1 MLVCL
6 TRLLKHRKTLEFM
19 RSYFCLVL
27 SLIAGLLSAQ
37 TVDSVAIKQVDSLIR
52 VSQNLVKDNKF
63 DEALEINGL
72 AEKIALD
79 KLGRL
84 SASSGR
90 CAHNHGRIFYFKGDY
105 PEAEKWWLEAK
116 DIREKVLGKENP
128 VYASNLHILGV
139 IYQEMGDI
147 KKAEAH
153 YLEALGIRERILG
166 KEHSD
171 YASSLNSL
179 ATIYMETGQYEKSEK
194 MYLTAQK
201 IWAKALGKTHPNY
214 AIALNNL
221 AMVNTEMGDF
231 EQAEALYLECLGI
244 YEKSEGREGP
254 DFVTSANNLGSLYI
268 DMGDYEKAERTFL
281 EIKKVREKKQGKE
294 HPEYAMCL
302 NNLAVV
308 YNRKGDYE
316 RAEVLYLEAK
326 DINGKV
332 LGKEHPRY
340 ASNLNNL
347 GSLYG
352 EMGNYEKAE
361 PFLLESKTVYGKA
374 LGTESLDFAK
384 SLLNLAIIY
393 SKMGDYK
400 KAEPLYHDAK
410 NIYEKELGKENSEYL
425 ASLKNLASHYSTDL
439 GQFEKAEPLFLE
451 LTQLNRRMAEK
462 AVRHLSEREMN
473 SFLDRFSDGQA
484 KVLAFV
490 QRSAS
495 QKAASDCF
503 DNALFY
509 KGFLLT
515 AANRSRNLA
524 LSDTS
529 AAEKFNLLKSFER
542 QLADQ
547 YASPIANRDSA
558 KVVEFETQ
566 ANDLEKDLARTVAGF
581 GHATRQVKW
590 QEVQAALKPGEAAI
604 EFVNFLFSEKK
615 QSKQEMCAALVL
627 LPGNEPRFVPLF
639 EEKQLA
645 ALLKTE
651 GKAQPVFYND
661 LYAFDKKGRQLY
673 DLIWKPIMAAL
684 SEGTTVYCSPSGL
697 LHRLNLA
704 AIPTPDGKTLAEKHR
719 LTMLGSTRQLVV
731 PSALAANQTA
741 TAQLYGGIQYDAMPT
756 LVANTLAKPEDL
768 ATNRGP
774 IFTQNDSTLRGDNWN
789 YLRWTEVE
797 ISTAANVMK
806 SKSIVPT
813 LKKGAEATE
822 ESFKALGEGS
832 PSPRILHVA
841 THGFFFPDPKEL
853 KPGEGQAIG
862 EKTFKVSDNPM
873 IRSGLLLA
881 GGNHAWKTGKPL
893 QPGLEDGILT
903 AYEISQMNLANTE
916 LVVLSACETGLGD
929 LVGNEGVYG
938 LQRAFK
944 IAGAKYLIMS
954 LWQVPDFQTQVFMTA
969 FYKHWLEGK
978 MAVPEAFRATQAE
991 VRGKYSGEAFKW
1003 AGFVLVE

>member
-1 MLVCL
+1 MKKML
-6 TRLLKHRKTLEFM
+6 F
-19 RSYFCLVL
+19 LVL
-27 SLIAGLLSAQ
+27 WLLPCWLSAQ
-37 TVDSVAIKQVDSLIR
+37 IVDSVAIRQVDSLIQ
-52 VSQNLVKDNKF
+52 VSRALNTKQNF
-63 DEALEINGL
+63 DEALEVNAA
-72 AEKIALD
+72 AEKIALE

-84 SASSGR
+84 SAAYGR
-90 CAHNHGRIFYFKGDY
+90 CAHNHGRIFYYKGDF
-105 PEAEKWWLEAK
+105 PEAEKWLLEAK
-116 DIREKVLGKENP
+116 DIREKVLGKENS
-128 VYASNLHILGV
+128 VYALNLHLLGMV
-139 IYQEMGDI
+139 YHGMGDN
-147 KKAEAH
+147 KKAEAFF
-153 YLEALGIRERILG
+153 LEALGVRERTLG

-171 YASSLNSL
+171 FAASLNSL
-179 ATIYMETGQYEKSEK
+179 AMIYQENGQLEKAEK
-194 MYLTAQK
+194 MYLEAK
-201 IWAKALGKTHPNY
+201 NIWGKTLGKTHPNY
-214 AIALNNL
+214 AVALNNL
-221 AMVNTEMGDF
+221 ALVNKAMGNF
-231 EQAEALYLECLGI
+231 EQAEALYLETLDI
-244 YEKSEGREGP
+244 YEKSVGKENP
-254 DFVTSANNLGSLYI
+254 DFVTSSNNLGGLYI
-268 DMGDYEKAERTFL
+268 DMGDYEKAERIFL
-281 EIKKVREKKQGKE
+281 HIKAVWEKTKDKE
-294 HPEYAMCL
+294 KPEYAMFL

-308 YNRKGDYE
+308 YERKGDYE
-316 RAEVLYLEAK
+316 KAEGLYLEAK
-326 DINGKV
+326 EINGKA
-332 LGKEHPRY
+332 LGTDHPRY
-340 ASNLNNL
+340 AINLNNL
-347 GSLYG
+347 GGLYCT
-352 EMGNYEKAE
+352 MGNYEKAE
-361 PFLLESKTVYGKA
+361 PFLLEAKTVYGKA
-374 LGTESLDFAK
+374 LGTENADYAK
-384 SLLNLAIIY
+384 SLNNLAVVY
-393 SKMGDYK
+393 GETGDYE
-400 KAEPLYHDAK
+400 KAETLYLEAK
-410 NIYEKELGKENSEYL
+410 VIYEKVLGKENSEYV
-425 ASLKNLASHYSTDL
+425 ANLKNLAGLYSTDL
-439 GQFEKAEPLFLE
+439 GEYEKAEPLFLE
-451 LTQLNRRMAEK
+451 LTQINRRMAEK
-462 AVRHLSEREMN
+462 AMRHLSEREMS

-484 KVLAFV
+484 KALAFV

-604 EFVNFLFSEKK
+604 EFVNFLFSEEK

-645 ALLKTE
+645 ALLQTE
-651 GKAQPVFYND
+651 GKAQPVFHND

-684 SEGTTVYCSPSGL
+684 PEGTTVYCSPSGL

-719 LTMLGSTRQLVV
+719 LTTLGSTRQLVI
-731 PSALAANQTA
+731 PFETKIANQNA
-741 TAQLYGGIQYDAMPT
+741 TAQLYGGIQYDATPV
-756 LVANTLAKPEDL
+756 VADNTLPQTDDIAARRSSDF
-768 ATNRGP
+768 A
-774 IFTQNDSTLRGDNWN
+774 QNDSTLRGGDWN

-797 ISTAANVMK
+797 ISTAA
-806 SKSIVPT
+806 SILEGKGIAPT

-822 ESFKALGEGS
+822 ESFKSIGASGS
-832 PSPRILHVA
+832 SPRVLHVA
-841 THGFFFPDPKEL
+841 THGFFFPDPKES
-853 KPGEGQAIG
+853 KPGEGQTVG
-862 EKTFKVSDNPM
+862 EKTFKVSNNPM
-873 IRSGLLLA
+873 IRSGLVLA
-881 GGNHAWKTGKPL
+881 GGNQAWKAGKPAR
-893 QPGLEDGILT
+893 PDLEDGILT

-944 IAGAKYLIMS
+944 IAGARYLIMS
-954 LWQVPDFQTQVFMTA
+954 LWQVPDFQTQVFMSA

-978 MAVPEAFRATQAE
+978 MAIPEAFRTTQLKLKA
-991 VRGKYSGEAFKW
+991 KYGDAFKW